1 MNTQSKAYQAARIAA
16 KQYLNLTY
24 KAKVCEGY
32 PEDKHLI
39 KTADISRANAQRWLF
54 TYNQKLKFLA
64 EENNAPYILR
74 WGPEDFL
81 NKDQNRPI
89 WNANT

>member
-1 MNTQSKAYQAARIAA
+1 MNTQTKAYHAARIAA

-32 PEDKHLI
+32 PNNTYMM

-54 TYNQKLKFLA
+54 TYNQKLKFVA
-64 EENNAPYILR
+64 DENNAPYILR

-81 NKDQNRPI
+81 AKDETRPL
-89 WNANT
+89 